1 MAKLKIGDYNTLTVL
16 KVALREGN
24 GDPFGLYLDGGRA
37 GEILMPQKYVPEGVS
52 VGDDLRVFVYLDQ
65 EERPIA
71 TTEQPL
77 AVVGEFAYL
86 ECSWV
91 NEYGAFLHWGVTKD
105 LFCPFREQKK
115 RMQIGKSY
123 VVHVHLDEETYRL
136 VASAKVEHYFEE
148 EKPTYKQGE
157 EVDLM
162 IWQKTELG
170 FKVII
175 DNKYPALVYG
185 DQVFQ
190 YVHTGDRMKGYIA
203 TVRPDG
209 KIDCTLQP
217 TGQQYAKDF
226 AEVLLQYLKDNGGV
240 CNLGDKSDAEDIKR
254 LFQVSK
260 KVYKKA
266 VGDLYKRHLI
276 TVEPLA
282 IRLV

>member
-1 MAKLKIGDYNTLTVL
+1 MRTERTARFEEAVRQLGGGTVEARMGAARTLVILADEWLADTVVTEHERHHQVQTIIDALCESIRSPFSLAYRAELWADEPTGDLQEQSRFY
-16 KVALREGN
+16 AE
-24 GDPFGLYLDGGRA
+24 RA
-37 GEILMPQKYVPEGVS
+37 E
-52 VGDDLRVFVYLDQ
+52 
-65 EERPIA
+65 
-71 TTEQPL
+71 
-77 AVVGEFAYL
+77 
-86 ECSWV
+86 
-91 NEYGAFLHWGVTKD
+91 
-105 LFCPFREQKK
+105 
-115 RMQIGKSY
+115 
-123 VVHVHLDEETYRL
+123 L
-136 VASAKVEHYFEE
+136 VAEAKVEHYFEE
-148 EKPTYKQGE
+148 DKPTYKQGE

-175 DNKYPALVYG
+175 DNKYPGLVYG

-190 YVHTGDRMKGYIA
+190 YVHTGDHLKGYIA

-240 CNLGDKSDAEDIKR
+240 CNLGDKSEAEDIKR
-254 LFQVSK
+254 LFHVSK

-266 VGDLYKRHLI
+266 VGDLYKRRLI

>member
-1 MAKLKIGDYNTLTVL
+1 MQKLKKEIEEKHANDT
-16 KVALREGN
+16 
-24 GDPFGLYLDGGRA
+24 DLYPDTQDAPTDNSMTIPL
-37 GEILMPQKYVPEGVS
+37 EEPNQKQS
-52 VGDDLRVFVYLDQ
+52 K
-65 EERPIA
+65 
-71 TTEQPL
+71 
-77 AVVGEFAYL
+77 
-86 ECSWV
+86 
-91 NEYGAFLHWGVTKD
+91 TKD
-105 LFCPFREQKK
+105 TSKDKNVIELPK
-115 RMQIGKSY
+115 
-123 VVHVHLDEETYRL
+123 
-136 VASAKVEHYFEE
+136 EE

-175 DNKYPALVYG
+175 DNKYPGLVYG

-190 YVHTGDRMKGYIA
+190 YVHTGDYLKGYIA

-266 VGDLYKRHLI
+266 VGDLYKRRLI

>member
-24 GDPFGLYLDGGRA
+24 GDPFGLYLDGGSA
-37 GEILMPQKYVPEGVS
+37 GEILMPQKYVPEGIS
-52 VGDDLRVFVYLDQ
+52 VGDELRVFVYLDQ

-77 AVVGEFAYL
+77 AVVGAFAYL

-115 RMQIGKSY
+115 RMQIGESY

-136 VASAKVEHYFEE
+136 VAKVEHYFEE

-217 TGQQYAKDF
+217 TG
-226 AEVLLQYLKDNGGV
+226 
-240 CNLGDKSDAEDIKR
+240 
-254 LFQVSK
+254 
-260 KVYKKA
+260 
-266 VGDLYKRHLI
+266 
-276 TVEPLA
+276 
-282 IRLV
+282 

>member
-1 MAKLKIGDYNTLTVL
+1 M
-16 KVALREGN
+16 
-24 GDPFGLYLDGGRA
+24 
-37 GEILMPQKYVPEGVS
+37 
-52 VGDDLRVFVYLDQ
+52 
-65 EERPIA
+65 
-71 TTEQPL
+71 
-77 AVVGEFAYL
+77 
-86 ECSWV
+86 
-91 NEYGAFLHWGVTKD
+91 
-105 LFCPFREQKK
+105 
-115 RMQIGKSY
+115 
-123 VVHVHLDEETYRL
+123 
-136 VASAKVEHYFEE
+136 ASAKVEHYFEE
-148 EKPTYKQGE
+148 EKPMYKQGE

-175 DNKYPALVYG
+175 DNKYPGLVYG

-240 CNLGDKSDAEDIKR
+240 CNLGDKSEAEDIKH
-254 LFQVSK
+254 LFHVSK